1 MKKDR
6 GAGSILIVAEIIA
19 LVVVVVCGA
28 VKYVRGPEEPK
39 QTYTARKP
47 DTEEK
52 EVDLTEEAVPETETE
67 AQPEKVTVTF
77 SEEVLAQVAAM
88 TNEEKVAQL
97 FLTSPESLTQNS
109 QVTIA
114 GQGTRAALERYP
126 IAGLVYSR
134 ANFQGSTQIGALLSG
149 GQRYNME
156 VNGTYLLLA
165 AIGNGTD
172 GEQRLAVSSL
182 YDAGPLAAVITENQ
196 MQGNEE
202 NILYPVSYPK
212 DMEQITADMP
222 YVILAVDP
230 AQMAESV
237 AALRSEAQYQGV
249 VITTD
254 LASDAVM
261 AQYPDGDTAV
271 QALLAGAD
279 LLYQSDNFTVAYQ
292 NVLEAVENGTVP
304 MECIDEAVARILTV
318 KSNMPQPTEGD
329 IMAEEEQTVT
339 TNQNRTTITNPPVAQ
354 APVEQPVQQNP
365 QQQDNNAQQ
374 NVPTQN
380 EGQQNQPNENQPRP
394 EQNEPARQEE
404 QQQNQN
410 ENNYLDDGQVENE

>member
-6 GAGSILIVAEIIA
+6 GAGSILIIAEIIA
-19 LVVVVVCGA
+19 LVVVLVFGA
-28 VKYVRGPEEPK
+28 VKYIRQPEEPK
-39 QTYTARKP
+39 QTYTAREP
-47 DTEEK
+47 VTEEK
-52 EVDLTEEAVPETETE
+52 EDLNATEEVAETETE
-67 AQPEKVTVTF
+67 AEPEEVTVTF
-77 SEEVLAQVAAM
+77 SDEVLTQVATM
-88 TNEEKVAQL
+88 TDEQKVAQL

-126 IAGLVYSR
+126 VAGLVYSR

-172 GEQRLAVSSL
+172 GEQRMAVSSL

-212 DMEQITADMP
+212 DREQITADMP
-222 YVILAVDP
+222 YVILAGEP

-261 AQYPDGDTAV
+261 AQYPDGDAAV

-339 TNQNRTTITNPPVAQ
+339 DNENRTAAVTSPAAQ
-354 APVEQPVQQNP
+354 APAEQAVTQSPQQDSNEQQNSP
-365 QQQDNNAQQ
+365 AQDA
-374 NVPTQN
+374 
-380 EGQQNQPNENQPRP
+380 GQQNQQNENQPQP
-394 EQNEPARQEE
+394 EQNEPVRQEE

-410 ENNYLDDGQVENE
+410 ENNNLDDGQVENE

>member
-19 LVVVVVCGA
+19 LMVVVVCGA

-39 QTYTARKP
+39 QTYTARMP

-67 AQPEKVTVTF
+67 ATSEKVTVTF

-126 IAGLVYSR
+126 IAGLVYSK

-149 GQRYNME
+149 GQRYSME

-212 DMEQITADMP
+212 DREQITADMP
-222 YVILAVDP
+222 YVILAGDP
-230 AQMAESV
+230 TQMAESV

-261 AQYPDGDTAV
+261 AQYPDGDAAV

-304 MECIDEAVARILTV
+304 MECINEAVARILTV

-339 TNQNRTTITNPPVAQ
+339 TNQNRTTTTNPPVAQ

-374 NVPTQN
+374 NAPAQN
-380 EGQQNQPNENQPRP
+380 EGQQNQPNENQPQP
-394 EQNEPARQEE
+394 EQNEPAGQEE

-410 ENNYLDDGQVENE
+410 ENNNLDDGQVENE

>member
-67 AQPEKVTVTF
+67 AKPEEVTVTF
-77 SEEVLAQVAAM
+77 SEEVLTQVAAM

-114 GQGTRAALERYP
+114 GQGTRAALEHYP

-261 AQYPDGDTAV
+261 AQYPNGDAAV

-339 TNQNRTTITNPPVAQ
+339 TNQNRTTTTNPPVAQ

-374 NVPTQN
+374 NAPAQN
-380 EGQQNQPNENQPRP
+380 EAQQNQPNENQPQP
-394 EQNEPARQEE
+394 EQNEPAGQEE

-410 ENNYLDDGQVENE
+410 ENNNLDDGQVENE

>member
-19 LVVVVVCGA
+19 LVVVVICGA

-134 ANFQGSTQIGALLSG
+134 TNFQGSTQIGALLSG

-165 AIGNGTD
+165 AIGSSAE
-172 GEQRLAVSSL
+172 GEQRMAVSSL
-182 YDAGPLAAVITENQ
+182 YDAGPLAAVIAENQ

-212 DMEQITADMP
+212 DREQITADMP
-222 YVILAVDP
+222 YVVLAGDP

-254 LASDAVM
+254 LASDAVV
-261 AQYPDGDTAV
+261 AQYPNGDAAV

-339 TNQNRTTITNPPVAQ
+339 TNQNRTTTTNPPVAQ
-354 APVEQPVQQNP
+354 APVEQPVQQSP

-374 NVPTQN
+374 NAPAQN
-380 EGQQNQPNENQPRP
+380 EGQQNQPNENQPQP

-410 ENNYLDDGQVENE
+410 ENNNLDDGQVENE

>member
-19 LVVVVVCGA
+19 LVVVVVFGA
-28 VKYVRGPEEPK
+28 VKCVRGPEEPK

-261 AQYPDGDTAV
+261 AQYPDGDAAV

-292 NVLEAVENGTVP
+292 NVLEAVENGTVS

-339 TNQNRTTITNPPVAQ
+339 TNQNRTTTTNPPVAQ

-374 NVPTQN
+374 NAPAQN
-380 EGQQNQPNENQPRP
+380 EGQQNQPNENQPQP

-410 ENNYLDDGQVENE
+410 ENNNLDDGQVENE

>member
-67 AQPEKVTVTF
+67 AKPEEVTVTF
-77 SEEVLAQVAAM
+77 SDEVLAQVAAM

-249 VITTD
+249 IITTD

-261 AQYPDGDTAV
+261 AQYPNGDAAV

-318 KSNMPQPTEGD
+318 KGNMPQPTEGD

-339 TNQNRTTITNPPVAQ
+339 TNQNRTTTTNPPVAQ
-354 APVEQPVQQNP
+354 APVEQPVQQSP

-374 NVPTQN
+374 NAPAQN
-380 EGQQNQPNENQPRP
+380 EGQQNQPNENQPQP

-404 QQQNQN
+404 QQPNQN
-410 ENNYLDDGQVENE
+410 ENNNLDDGQVENE

>member
-77 SEEVLAQVAAM
+77 SEEVLTQVAAM

-97 FLTSPESLTQNS
+97 FLTSPESLTQNG

-126 IAGLVYSR
+126 IAGLVYSK

-212 DMEQITADMP
+212 DREQITADMP
-222 YVILAVDP
+222 YVILGGDP

-261 AQYPDGDTAV
+261 AQYPNGDAAV

-339 TNQNRTTITNPPVAQ
+339 TNQNRTTTTNPPVAQ

-374 NVPTQN
+374 NAPAQN
-380 EGQQNQPNENQPRP
+380 EGQQNQPNENQPQP
-394 EQNEPARQEE
+394 EQNEPAGQEE

-410 ENNYLDDGQVENE
+410 ENNNLDDGQVENE

>member
-19 LVVVVVCGA
+19 LMVVVICGA

-52 EVDLTEEAVPETETE
+52 ELDLTEEAVPETETE
-67 AQPEKVTVTF
+67 AKPEEVTVTF
-77 SEEVLAQVAAM
+77 SDEVLAQVAAM

-212 DMEQITADMP
+212 DREQITADMP
-222 YVILAVDP
+222 YVILAGDP

-261 AQYPDGDTAV
+261 AQYPDGDAAV

-339 TNQNRTTITNPPVAQ
+339 TNQNRTTTTNPPVAQ

-374 NVPTQN
+374 NAPAQN
-380 EGQQNQPNENQPRP
+380 EGQQNQPNENQPQP
-394 EQNEPARQEE
+394 EQNEPAGQEE

-410 ENNYLDDGQVENE
+410 ENNNLDDGQVENE

>member
-67 AQPEKVTVTF
+67 ATSEKVTVTF

-149 GQRYNME
+149 GQRYSME

-212 DMEQITADMP
+212 DREQITADMP
-222 YVILAVDP
+222 YVILAGDP
-230 AQMAESV
+230 TQMAESV

-261 AQYPDGDTAV
+261 AQYPDGDAAV

-339 TNQNRTTITNPPVAQ
+339 DHENRTAAVTSPTAQ
-354 APVEQPVQQNP
+354 APAEQTVTQSP
-365 QQQDNNAQQ
+365 QQDNNEQQ
-374 NVPTQN
+374 NNPAQVA
-380 EGQQNQPNENQPRP
+380 GQQNQPNENQPQP

-404 QQQNQN
+404 QQPNQN
-410 ENNYLDDGQVENE
+410 ENNNLDDGQVENE

>member
-67 AQPEKVTVTF
+67 ATSEKVTVTF

-261 AQYPDGDTAV
+261 AQYPDGDAAV

-339 TNQNRTTITNPPVAQ
+339 TNQNRTTTTNPPVAQ
-354 APVEQPVQQNP
+354 APVEQPVQQNL

-374 NVPTQN
+374 NAPTQN
-380 EGQQNQPNENQPRP
+380 EGQQNQQNENQPQP
-394 EQNEPARQEE
+394 EQNEPAGQEE

-410 ENNYLDDGQVENE
+410 ENNGLDDGQVENE